1 MTIEH
6 ATKKQ
11 TDKKNAIL
19 TSALALFVRQ
29 GFHATSTASIA
40 KAAGVATGT
49 LFHHFPTK
57 DCIINHLFLTIKQEF
72 ADTIISNSQVTGN
85 IESDA
90 NALWQNAIDWAISEP
105 LKQKFFLQF
114 SLSAE
119 INAATRQQAMNGILG
134 FIVELIEEGQ
144 QQNIIAHYPVDL
156 LLQNCHGQYLAAIRF
171 FTDHPGLGKDTSHR
185 HASFQLFWKAI
196 KA

>member
-1 MTIEH
+1 VTREH
-6 ATKKQ
+6 ATKKH

-19 TSALALFVRQ
+19 ASALALFVSQ

-49 LFHHFPTK
+49 LFHHFPSK
-57 DCIINHLFLTIKQEF
+57 DSIINHLFLNIKQEF
-72 ADTIISNSQVTGN
+72 ADTIISNSQVTGD
-85 IESDA
+85 IELDA
-90 NALWQNAIDWAISEP
+90 NTLWQNAIDWAISQP

-119 INAATRQQAMNGILG
+119 INTATRQQAMTGILR
-134 FIVELIEEGQ
+134 FIVELIEKGQ
-144 QQNIIAHYPVDL
+144 QQNIVAHYPIDL
-156 LLQNCHGQYLAAIRF
+156 LLENCHGQYLAAIRF
-171 FTDHPGLGKDTSHR
+171 FTDHPELGQDTSHR

>member
-1 MTIEH
+1 M
-6 ATKKQ
+6 
-11 TDKKNAIL
+11 D
-19 TSALALFVRQ
+19 SALALFVSQ

-49 LFHHFPTK
+49 LFHHFPSK
-57 DCIINHLFLTIKQEF
+57 DSIINHLFLNIKQEF
-72 ADTIISNSQVTGN
+72 ANTITSNSQVIGD
-85 IESDA
+85 IELDA
-90 NALWQNAIDWAISEP
+90 NALWQSAIDWAIAQP

-119 INAATRQQAMNGILG
+119 INAATRQQAMNGILR
-134 FIVELIEEGQ
+134 FIVELIEKGQ
-144 QQNIIAHYPVDL
+144 QQNIVAHYPIDL
-156 LLQNCHGQYLAAIRF
+156 LLENCHGQYLAAIRF
-171 FTDHPGLGKDTSHR
+171 FTDHPELGKDASHR

>member
-6 ATKKQ
+6 AVKKQ

-19 TSALALFVRQ
+19 DSALALFVSQ

-49 LFHHFPTK
+49 LFHHFPSK
-57 DCIINHLFLTIKQEF
+57 DSIINHLFLNIKQEF
-72 ADTIISNSQVTGN
+72 ANTITSNSQVIGD
-85 IESDA
+85 IELDA
-90 NALWQNAIDWAISEP
+90 NALWQSAIDWAIAQP

-119 INAATRQQAMNGILG
+119 INAATRQQAMNGILR
-134 FIVELIEEGQ
+134 FIVELIEKGQ
-144 QQNIIAHYPVDL
+144 QQNIVAHYPIDL
-156 LLQNCHGQYLAAIRF
+156 LLENCHGQYLAAIRF
-171 FTDHPGLGKDTSHR
+171 FTDHPELGKDASHR

>member
-6 ATKKQ
+6 AVKKQ

-19 TSALALFVRQ
+19 DSALALFVSQ

-49 LFHHFPTK
+49 LFHHFPSK
-57 DCIINHLFLTIKQEF
+57 DSIINHLFLNIKQEF
-72 ADTIISNSQVTGN
+72 ANTITSNSQVIGD
-85 IESDA
+85 IELDA
-90 NALWQNAIDWAISEP
+90 NALWQSAIDWAIAQP

-119 INAATRQQAMNGILG
+119 INVATRQQAMNGILR
-134 FIVELIEEGQ
+134 FIVELIEKGQ
-144 QQNIIAHYPVDL
+144 QQNIVAHYPIDL
-156 LLQNCHGQYLAAIRF
+156 LLENCHGQYLAAIRF
-171 FTDHPGLGKDTSHR
+171 FTDHPELGKDASHR